1 MSYDEAPNQPNDDA
15 SSLQARRARLRG
27 SLAKQAIPPDPYK
40 PDPYMNA
47 GQDPETD
54 PVNKDPAA
62 VQQAAN
68 QGSQQP
74 PGETVSDKKE
84 NQSNNNSPGGNGQG
98 QPQASPLFITS
109 PSTSSPFITETEDR
123 QPVGGS
129 SPFSSDAAQS
139 AASSLFTRDPQSAI
153 AKSPFSQDPASSPFS
168 QDPGNSAISPY
179 TQSPEYTPPPVSKNA
194 SSSFVSAIGLI
205 EPRPPRPDLSG
216 STSGPQAQLAAPS
229 AAAKVAP
236 NAAPNPAPN
245 PAQNPA
251 PNPAAPGQTD
261 SPFITQASSGSSA
274 MSTLSDS
281 LANLRSTNSAPVEA
295 YKNAVTADEESE
307 ENTNK
312 DRRTQKT
319 IKESTKTFKEEEI
332 PDDQFQAPAVI
343 PPNDPGK
350 TSVTVQSIHL
360 QDPLANSSAA
370 QVQVIELLNNMD
382 QAMGACA
389 MNLSALQK
397 AAGEQ
402 TEALRSLTETLQHQT
417 FSELGLNLTSLMES
431 LSAALEPMKAVGELV
446 PAIDQLVA
454 VMEAKVVS
462 EEPIIR
468 VSPDHLLI
476 SLADQL
482 GAGVIDPWTFKSAY
496 MAVFPDDHPPELMHR
511 LVELLGAQRLTG
523 DLFRSAYD
531 AVQAPDP
538 PERARSGHATAG
550 GEKEIIEIE
559 KEVIKVVQD
568 EAMLQQ
574 LEQLKRSQETF
585 EVKMKQ
591 RENEFADML
600 GAKEQELQEAQELLN
615 SRWEEFNA
623 RYDELTESLQKRD
636 EVIQAK
642 DGEISRKESENV
654 QLRAQMEEL
663 REMMTE
669 LQKQF
674 SGKAKE
680 DSQKNAAGF
689 FDTAPGAQ
697 AQQAQSPSLFDAAPS
712 KPLFQ
717 TPGEPLQGGGQAQP
731 ISQNPSMVNQNIQ
744 AQMPQPAPQAPP
756 QQQQPA
762 QPQPVP
768 QPMPQPVAQAAPS
781 SQAVPR
787 QAQATT
793 PFAGAGPGSYGSG
806 VRAQVFEVIVRQAL
820 AGAPW
825 REICAGPMQVNNI
838 SPDEVEAE
846 VKRRQALL
854 GKK

>member
-47 GQDPETD
+47 GQDPETG
-54 PVNKDPAA
+54 PANKDPAA
-62 VQQAAN
+62 GQQAAN

-74 PGETVSDKKE
+74 PGETVSDKKD
-84 NQSNNNSPGGNGQG
+84 NQPNNNSPGGNGQV

-109 PSTSSPFITETEDR
+109 PATSSSPFITETEDR
-123 QPVGGS
+123 QPAGGS
-129 SPFSSDAAQS
+129 SPFSADAAQS
-139 AASSLFTRDPQSAI
+139 AASSLFTRDPQ
-153 AKSPFSQDPASSPFS
+153 PASAKSPFS
-168 QDPGNSAISPY
+168 QDPGNSAHSPY
-179 TQSPEYTPPPVSKNA
+179 TQSPEYTQPPPSPKNA
-194 SSSFVSAIGLI
+194 SSPFVSPIGLI
-205 EPRPPRPDLSG
+205 EPRAPGPDLSA
-216 STSGPQAQLAAPS
+216 SARPQAQLPGPS
-229 AAAKVAP
+229 APA
-236 NAAPNPAPN
+236 NAS
-245 PAQNPA
+245 
-251 PNPAAPGQTD
+251 APGQLD
-261 SPFITQASSGSSA
+261 SPFTTQVSSGSSA

-281 LANLRSTNSAPVEA
+281 LANLRSTNSAPAEV
-295 YKNAVTADEESE
+295 YKNAVTADEERE
-307 ENTNK
+307 ENTTK
-312 DRRTQKT
+312 DRRTQKS
-319 IKESTKTFKEEEI
+319 IKDSTKPFKEEEI

-446 PAIDQLVA
+446 PAIDQLVS
-454 VMEAKVVS
+454 VMEAKAVS

-538 PERARSGHATAG
+538 PERARLGHATAG

-642 DGEISRKESENV
+642 DTEISRKESENA

-697 AQQAQSPSLFDAAPS
+697 AQPAQSASLFDAAPS

-717 TPGEPLQGGGQAQP
+717 TPGEPLQGGGQSQQQQQP
-731 ISQNPSMVNQNIQ
+731 IPQNPSMVNQNIQ

-756 QQQQPA
+756 QPQQQPA

>member
-27 SLAKQAIPPDPYK
+27 SLAKQAMPPDPYK

-47 GQDPETD
+47 GQDPETN
-54 PVNKDPAA
+54 PSNKDPVA
-62 VQQAAN
+62 VQQATN

-84 NQSNNNSPGGNGQG
+84 NQPNPNSPGANGQG
-98 QPQASPLFITS
+98 QPQPQASPLFVSTPATS
-109 PSTSSPFITETEDR
+109 SSPFITEPEDR
-123 QPVGGS
+123 QPAPSS
-129 SPFSSDAAQS
+129 SPFITDSVQA
-139 AASSLFTRDPQSAI
+139 AASSLFARSPQPAARSPFTEEPNSSASSPFTQDPVNSAH
-153 AKSPFSQDPASSPFS
+153 SPFSQDPASNGSSSTQGQAPT
-168 QDPGNSAISPY
+168 Y
-179 TQSPEYTPPPVSKNA
+179 TQGQAPAYNQPALPKNA
-194 SSSFVSAIGLI
+194 SSPFISSN
-205 EPRPPRPDLSG
+205 SG
-216 STSGPQAQLAAPS
+216 SETPSPAPKAPASVSGPQARLAAP
-229 AAAKVAP
+229 P
-236 NAAPNPAPN
+236 
-245 PAQNPA
+245 
-251 PNPAAPGQTD
+251 APGQNE
-261 SPFITQASSGSSA
+261 SPFTTPAPPPSA

-281 LANLRSTNSAPVEA
+281 LSNLRSTNAAPVET
-295 YKNAVTADEESE
+295 YKNAVNADEERE
-307 ENTNK
+307 ENTTK
-312 DRRTQKT
+312 ERRTQKT
-319 IKESTKTFKEEEI
+319 VIEPTKSFKEEEI
-332 PDDQFQAPAVI
+332 PDDEFQAPAVI
-343 PPNDPGK
+343 PPNDPN

-446 PAIDQLVA
+446 PAIDQLVS
-454 VMEAKVVS
+454 VMEAKVVN
-462 EEPIIR
+462 EEPIIK
-468 VSPDHLLI
+468 VSPEHLLI
-476 SLADQL
+476 SLTDQL

-496 MAVFPDDHPPELMHR
+496 MAVFPDEQPAELMHR

-523 DLFRSAYD
+523 DLFRNAYD

-538 PERARSGHATAG
+538 PERARFGHAIPG
-550 GEKEIIEIE
+550 GEKQIVEVE

-585 EVKMKQ
+585 EVAMKQ
-591 RENEFADML
+591 RESEFADML

-642 DGEISRKESENV
+642 ETELARKESENA

-697 AQQAQSPSLFDAAPS
+697 QQQAQSPSLFDAAPS

-717 TPGEPLQGGGQAQP
+717 TPGEPLPGGAPSQP
-731 ISQNPSMVNQNIQ
+731 ITQNPNMVSQNIQ
-744 AQMPQPAPQAPP
+744 AQVPQPAPQAPP
-756 QQQQPA
+756 QPPAPPQQLPQPA
-762 QPQPVP
+762 P
-768 QPMPQPVAQAAPS
+768 QPMAQSAPS
-781 SQAVPR
+781 TQAVPR

>member
-40 PDPYMNA
+40 PDPYLSAGPDAENSPANHDPIA
-47 GQDPETD
+47 GQQT
-54 PVNKDPAA
+54 V
-62 VQQAAN
+62 N

-74 PGETVSDKKE
+74 PGETVNDKKE
-84 NQSNNNSPGGNGQG
+84 NQPNINSPGSNGQG
-98 QPQASPLFITS
+98 QAQHGQVQQGQAQPQASPLFITAPTVS
-109 PSTSSPFITETEDR
+109 SSPFISATAPEDP
-123 QPVGGS
+123 QPAAS
-129 SPFSSDAAQS
+129 SPFSSDPVKS
-139 AASSLFTRDPQSAI
+139 AASSLFSRDPQSSAQRSPI
-153 AKSPFSQDPASSPFS
+153 SNEPAAHPSSSPFIQDPAAAGSSYS
-168 QDPGNSAISPY
+168 QSPAY
-179 TQSPEYTPPPVSKNA
+179 TQPPLSKNV
-194 SSSFVSAIGLI
+194 FVSTNSGSESAL
-205 EPRPPRPDLSG
+205 PQPDAPA
-216 STSGPQAQLAAPS
+216 STSGPQAH
-229 AAAKVAP
+229 VAP
-236 NAAPNPAPN
+236 PAG
-245 PAQNPA
+245 AV
-251 PNPAAPGQTD
+251 PGHLD
-261 SPFITQASSGSSA
+261 SPFTTQNSVAGSA

-281 LANLRSTNSAPVEA
+281 LANLRSTNSAPTEA
-295 YKNAVTADEESE
+295 YKNAVSADDERE
-307 ENTNK
+307 ENNAK
-312 DRRTQKT
+312 DRRVQKT
-319 IKESTKTFKEEEI
+319 IKEPTKSFPEEEI
-332 PDDQFQAPAVI
+332 ADDEFQAPAVI
-343 PPNDPGK
+343 PPNDPAK
-350 TSVTVQSIHL
+350 TSVAVQSIHL
-360 QDPLANSSAA
+360 QDPLANTSAA

-446 PAIDQLVA
+446 PAIDQLVS
-454 VMEAKVVS
+454 VMEAKVAS
-462 EEPIIR
+462 EEPIIK

-496 MAVFPDDHPPELMHR
+496 MAVFPDDQPPELMHR

-523 DLFRSAYD
+523 DLFRNAYD

-538 PERARSGHATAG
+538 PERSRAGHATAG
-550 GEKEIIEIE
+550 GEREIVVE

-568 EAMLQQ
+568 EAMVQQ

-642 DGEISRKESENV
+642 ESELARKESENA

-680 DSQKNAAGF
+680 ESQKNAAGF

-697 AQQAQSPSLFDAAPS
+697 AQPAQSASLFDAAPS

-717 TPGEPLQGGGQAQP
+717 TPGEPLPGGAPAQP
-731 ISQNPSMVNQNIQ
+731 ITQNPNMVNQNIQ
-744 AQMPQPAPQAPP
+744 AQMPQQPAPQAPP
-756 QQQQPA
+756 QQPPPQPQQMPQQPIS
-762 QPQPVP
+762 QP
-768 QPMPQPVAQAAPS
+768 APS